1 MVSHAKVNKNPRTA
15 KQFGEYFYTMLI
27 RGRFSLCPLD
37 LPILLLSIEAGT
49 VFTDAWQVP
58 MTEDDGLGVVLAQ
71 RPQQGMHGGFLLGGA
86 GVLGLAILVQAA
98 QGQIPIECWL

>member
-37 LPILLLSIEAGT
+37 LPILLLSIEAGALFADT
-49 VFTDAWQVP
+49 GEVP
-58 MTEDDGLGVVLAQ
+58 MAEDDGLGVVLAQ
-71 RPQQGMHGGFLLGGA
+71 RTQQGMHGGLLLLGSCI
-86 GVLGLAILVQAA
+86 LGEAIL
-98 QGQIPIECWL
+98 I